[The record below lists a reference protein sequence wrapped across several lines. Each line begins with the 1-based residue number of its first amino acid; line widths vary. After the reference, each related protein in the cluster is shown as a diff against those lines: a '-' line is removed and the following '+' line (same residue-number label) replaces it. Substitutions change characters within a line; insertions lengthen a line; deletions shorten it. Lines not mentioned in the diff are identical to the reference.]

1 MVKLIF
7 LDSRFWIELA
17 KVHYGKEKDGKKNQA
32 YKKIKEVSDSGE
44 CIFPFS
50 MFHLEDLIKNSNKES
65 RDRLVDFIVDISKR
79 HVLRPWNLFSKYE
92 IENAMMHRLGGKSLY
107 NIEKDVIGQGIVN
120 LTGNTLEVKHP
131 DKEIQKILDEKKE
144 EMEKEA
150 NSAEFMK
157 KFLKDEKFH
166 KHVKKGRDDYVKF
179 AAQMET
185 NRKQNK
191 GKKKEEL
198 YALSATLYFDQ
209 VIFAHLEKFLQELK
223 ISPKSLNLNSKDD
236 VEAFLED
243 MPSLNIVMK
252 LTFARD
258 SESYEREV
266 QPNDLL
272 DISHIAGSL
281 PYFDIVLMEKMF
293 TSLTK
298 KMKLD
303 KKYSCLVFSSLEELI
318 ESNTI

>member
-1 MVKLIF
+1 MVKRIF

-17 KVHYGKEKDGKKNQA
+17 RVHYKKDDDVKKIQA

-50 MFHLEDLIKNSNKES
+50 MFHLEDLIKNSNKE
-65 RDRLVDFIVDISKR
+65 RRNRLVDFIVDISKR

-92 IENAMMHRLGGKSLY
+92 IENVAMHRFGSKSLY
-107 NIEKDVIGQGIVN
+107 NIDKDIIGQGMIN
-120 LTGNTLEVKHP
+120 LTGNTLQVKHP
-131 DKEIQKILDEKKE
+131 NKEIQKILDDKKE
-144 EMEKEA
+144 AIEKEA
-150 NSAEFMK
+150 NGAEFMK
-157 KFLKDEKFH
+157 TFLKGEEFH
-166 KHVKKGRDDYVKF
+166 KHVKEGHDDYVKF
-179 AAQMET
+179 ASQMET
-185 NRKQNK
+185 NRKQTK
-191 GKKKEEL
+191 GKGKEEL
-198 YALSATLYFDQ
+198 YASSALLYFDQ
-209 VIFAHLEKFLQELK
+209 VIFPHLEKFLQEVK
-223 ISPKSLNLNSKDD
+223 ISPKNLNLNSKDD
-236 VEAFLED
+236 IETFLED

-303 KKYSCLVFSSLEELI
+303 KKYSCSVFSSLEELI
-318 ESNTI
+318 ESNMI